1 LGLDRREE
9 SKLYVVSSKFARPLG
24 YPPHCFSVAE
34 YVSYRETCNHYDF
47 VIVKIV
53 TQLSRCEEH
62 CIQQL
67 LDLRV
72 SDLGGLEDFTDEV
85 YGMLNWICTPFFYMF
100 YY

>member
-1 LGLDRREE
+1 
-9 SKLYVVSSKFARPLG
+9 
-24 YPPHCFSVAE
+24 
-34 YVSYRETCNHYDF
+34 